1 MVNGDNSDRYFVI
14 VLLSECLCVCVC
26 QSVVTERDE
35 SRCAYLSAINA
46 FLQQVQEMP
55 VNDRLGHIRV
65 CI

>member
-1 MVNGDNSDRYFVI
+1 MSV
-14 VLLSECLCVCVC
+14 CVCVC